1 MATSD
6 SDSEESVGDLE
17 TKIRSI
23 LDDVETHAKAAEDA
37 SDKSEFV
44 EEATEALND
53 AEEAVSKAHDLE
65 NMCSGSSLD
74 TDASTVLQHAEDAED
89 YARRSLDEDDFSDA
103 KDLARQAASEAEDG
117 ESTLSSM

>member
-89 YARRSLDEDDFSDA
+89 YARRSLDE
-103 KDLARQAASEAEDG
+103 EAG
-117 ESTLSSM
+117 R